1 MNFMMKTLVSL
12 FVCSSVFAA
21 SHVGI
26 VVKKQ
31 GKAELLVSPSSK
43 VEGKGPHVL
52 FEGKYYTLKKARLG
66 LKVGNGS
73 VVRTGKGAKL
83 KIVYKNGDQMNVGEG
98 TAYRV
103 AWSKKKIKGK
113 DDASTVSLMYGSL
126 RGIVNK
132 KGPRSGMK
140 VKTKHA
146 VMGIRGTDFH
156 IGQAG
161 TSGKSSVSVLRGKV
175 AVSDA
180 KKPKKA
186 IEVSQ
191 GFSAEL
197 IKEVEQKNKSKD
209 NKKSVAST
217 LELSKTTKKELTSIQ
232 NDSVITQSKTDIVP
246 EKVKKELAKLEKK
259 AVENTL
265 SDIKDYDPEL
275 YKSLKDRRID
285 DIDQINTVVVAKV
298 EAKAP
303 EKKVKV
309 NIDDLNL
316 GDNVYDKYFKVD

>member
-1 MNFMMKTLVSL
+1 M
-12 FVCSSVFAA
+12 AA

-26 VVKKQ
+26 IVKKQ
-31 GKAELLVSPSSK
+31 GKAEVLTSPRSK
-43 VEGKGPHVL
+43 VVGKGVHVL
-52 FEGKYYTLKKARLG
+52 FEGKYYILKKARLG

-103 AWSKKKIKGK
+103 AWTSKKIKNK
-113 DDASTVSLMYGSL
+113 SDASTISLMYGSI

-140 VKTKHA
+140 VNTRNA
-146 VMGIRGTDFH
+146 VMGVRGTDFH
-156 IGQAG
+156 IAQAG
-161 TSGKSSVSVLRGKV
+161 SSGKSSVSVLRGKV
-175 AVSDA
+175 AVSDIL
-180 KKPKKA
+180 KPKKA

-197 IKEVEQKNKSKD
+197 KKEIRSKKSK
-209 NKKSVAST
+209 KKSSIM
-217 LELSKTTKKELTSIQ
+217 ELSKTTKNELTSIQ
-232 NDSVITQSKTDIVP
+232 SDSAIVASKDD
-246 EKVKKELAKLEKK
+246 EKVSNKVKMELVKLEKK

-265 SDIKDYDPEL
+265 SDIKDYDPAL
-275 YKSLKDRRID
+275 YKSLKDKNIS
-285 DIDQINTVVVAKV
+285 DIDQINSVVVAKV
-298 EAKAP
+298 EETAP

-316 GDNVYDKYFKVD
+316 SDDVYDKYFKVE